1 MAYLKRLGI
10 DTYMLL
16 LIATVAT
23 GLILPVQGIAA
34 TGLSQVTFWAVVLLF
49 FLYGAKLDSAAVRA
63 GLLNLRLQGLTFGAT
78 FGLFPL
84 LGLALAFVFGGL
96 LGPELTFGLIFL
108 AVLPSTVQSSIAFTG
123 MAGGNVPAAIC
134 AASLSNLIGVVL
146 TPALVALLLHQ
157 GGGAISGAAIV
168 KIAVQILLPFLAGQL
183 LRPLLGGFVQRHKA
197 ATLFV
202 DRGAILLIVYSAF
215 SAGTVSGLW
224 SAIPVPSLILLYVI
238 VALLLGVAMV
248 IVTRVG
254 RVCGLP
260 EADRAVLLFCGSTK
274 SLASGLPIA
283 TALVPAATLGAT
295 VLPLILYHLTQLLV
309 CALIAQRKS
318 QLLII
323 AASQA
328 AGQVPPHPAR
338 PTP

>member
-16 LIATVAT
+16 LIATVAV
-23 GLILPVQGIAA
+23 GLILPVQAGAA

-63 GLLNLRLQGLTFGAT
+63 GLLNLRLQGLTFGVT

-84 LGLALAFVFGGL
+84 LGLGLAFVFGEL
-96 LGPELTFGLIFL
+96 LGPDLTLGLIFL

-157 GGGAISGAAIV
+157 GGGAINGAAIV
-168 KIAVQILLPFLAGQL
+168 KIAVQILLPFIVGQL
-183 LRPLLGGFVQRHKA
+183 VRPLVGSFVQRHKA

-224 SAIPVPSLILLYVI
+224 SAIPVPSLILLYV
-238 VALLLGVAMV
+238 VVVVWLSVAMV
-248 IVTRVG
+248 IVTCAG
-254 RVCGLP
+254 RVCSLP
-260 EADRAVLLFCGSTK
+260 DADRTVLLFCGSTK

-295 VLPLILYHLTQLLV
+295 VLPLMLYHLTQLLV

-318 QLLII
+318 QLLSI
-323 AASQA
+323 ATNR
-328 AGQVPPHPAR
+328 AGDRCPPQPVK
-338 PTP
+338 PTI